1 MTDPS
6 SASTDG
12 AVPDHVV
19 DVLVIGAGVSGIG
32 AAYRLQQECPDRTY
46 AVLEARDAMGGTWDL
61 FRYPGV
67 RSDSDIYTFSYL
79 FKPWEGDQSLA
90 DGEGIRHYIE
100 QVATENGIDQRV
112 RFGRKVVS
120 ASWSSEDARWTVLT
134 EPSGADTTDRQPET
148 WSCAFLYAC
157 AGYYDYSGG
166 YSPTFPGRED
176 FAGQVVHPQFWPPD
190 LDHAGR
196 RVVVIGSGATAVTLV
211 PAMAG
216 TAEHVTMLQR
226 SPTWITSLP
235 RRDHLA
241 DRLRRRLPGPVA
253 HRLIRAK
260 NMAFTLGFY
269 QYTRRRPQAAREFL
283 RKRIA
288 ARLGEEYTA
297 EHFTPRYNPW
307 DQRLCVVPDGDLVKA
322 IQRGDASVVTDQID
336 RFVPEGIRL
345 ASGKVLEA
353 DLVVT
358 ATGLQ
363 MQLLSG
369 LTLYVDGRPM
379 PLEERTLY
387 RGLMLDGVPN
397 FAMALGY
404 VNASWPLRADLAS
417 RYVCRFLN
425 HLARRGLRYGYPVR
439 PVDLEERPVLP
450 LSSGYVQ
457 RALAR
462 LPVQGS
468 ASPWLMPQN
477 YPLDSLQMR
486 RADLG
491 ADMRFGVPPT
501 PRPRP
506 DRGAEARVPEEV
518 AS

>member
-1 MTDPS
+1 MTDPTT
-6 SASTDG
+6 APTD
-12 AVPDHVV
+12 AAAPDHMV
-19 DVLVIGAGVSGIG
+19 DVLVIGAGLSGIG

-46 AVLEARDAMGGTWDL
+46 AVLEGRDAVGGTWDL

-79 FKPWEGDQSLA
+79 FKPWEGEQSLA
-90 DGEGIRHYIE
+90 DGDGIRHYIE
-100 QVATENGIDQRV
+100 QVAAENGIDRRI
-112 RFGRKVVS
+112 RFGTKVVA
-120 ASWSSEDARWTVLT
+120 ASWSSDQARWTVRT
-134 EPSGADTTDRQPET
+134 EPSGATAADRQPET

-157 AGYYDYSGG
+157 VGYYDYSGG
-166 YSPTFPGRED
+166 YAPTFPGQDD
-176 FAGQVVHPQFWPPD
+176 FAGQIVHPQLWPED
-190 LDHAGR
+190 LDHTGR
-196 RVVVIGSGATAVTLV
+196 RVVIIGSGATAVTLV

-226 SPTWITSLP
+226 SPSWITSLP
-235 RRDHLA
+235 RRDRVA
-241 DRLRRRLPGPVA
+241 DRLRRRLPAPVA
-253 HRLIRAK
+253 HRLIRAR
-260 NMAFTLGFY
+260 NLALSQGFY
-269 QYTRRRPQAAREFL
+269 QLTRRRPDAARAFL
-283 RKRIA
+283 RKRIV

-297 EHFTPRYNPW
+297 EHFTPRYDPW
-307 DQRLCVVPDGDLVKA
+307 DQRLCVVPDSDLLKA
-322 IQRGDASVVTDQID
+322 IQRGDASVVTDRID

-345 ASGKVLEA
+345 ASGRVLEA

-358 ATGLQ
+358 ATGLR

-369 LTLYVDGRPM
+369 MALDVDGRPAH
-379 PLEERTLY
+379 LDERTLY

-404 VNASWPLRADLAS
+404 VNASWPLRADLSS

-425 HLARRGLRYGYPVR
+425 YLVKHGLAYGYPVR
-439 PVDLEERPVLP
+439 PAGLEERPVLP

-468 ASPWLMPQN
+468 ANPWLMPQN
-477 YPLDSLQMR
+477 YVLDSVQMR

-491 ADMRFGVPPT
+491 ADMQFGVAPP
-501 PRPRP
+501 PSRPGR
-506 DRGAEARVPEEV
+506 RRAEARVREEV

>member
-1 MTDPS
+1 MSDLSTGAGDP
-6 SASTDG
+6 A
-12 AVPDHVV
+12 APDHVV

-46 AVLEARDAMGGTWDL
+46 AVLEARDALGGTWDL

-67 RSDSDIYTFSYL
+67 RSDSDIYTFSYV
-79 FKPWEGDQSLA
+79 FAPWKGDKSLA
-90 DGEGIRHYIE
+90 DGEDIRHYIE
-100 QVATENGIDQRV
+100 RVAAENGIDRHI
-112 RFGRKVVS
+112 RFGTKVVA
-120 ASWSSEDARWTVLT
+120 ASWSSDDARWTVRT
-134 EPSGADTTDRQPET
+134 EPSGAGAADRQPET

-166 YSPTFPGRED
+166 YTPT
-176 FAGQVVHPQFWPPD
+176 FAGQENFAGKVVHPQSWPD
-190 LDHAGR
+190 ALDHAGR

-241 DRLRRRLPGPVA
+241 DRLRSLLPGPVA
-253 HRLIRAK
+253 HRVIRAK
-260 NMAFTLGFY
+260 NMAISLGFY
-269 QYTRRRPQAAREFL
+269 QYTRRRPQAARKFL
-283 RKRIA
+283 RGRIA
-288 ARLGEEYTA
+288 SRLGEEYTA

-307 DQRLCVVPDGDLVKA
+307 DQRLCFMPDGDLVKA

-345 ASGKVLEA
+345 VSGQVLEA

-369 LTLYVDGRPM
+369 LTLEVDGRPM
-379 PLEERTLY
+379 PLAERTLY

-404 VNASWPLRADLAS
+404 VNASWPLRADLSS

-425 HLARRGLRYGYPVR
+425 YLARHDLAYGYPVR
-439 PVDLEERPVLP
+439 PPGLEERPVLP

-462 LPVQGS
+462 LPVQGG
-468 ASPWLMPQN
+468 AHPWLMRQN
-477 YPLDSLQMR
+477 YVLDSLHMR
-486 RADLG
+486 LAALT
-491 ADMRFGVPPT
+491 ADMAFG
-501 PRPRP
+501 R
-506 DRGAEARVPEEV
+506 ARAASAQARRRSDVGEKV